1 MSDQQAF
8 NTNVIND
15 LSSVFLE
22 SGCSSGP
29 SAPSA
34 SDQDQGCPDLSLLD
48 PMTEDSLIENLY
60 RRFKRDQIYVSS
72 SACLNKENDNENYL

>member
-1 MSDQQAF
+1 M
-8 NTNVIND
+8 I
-15 LSSVFLE
+15 SVFSE

-34 SDQDQGCPDLSLLD
+34 SDPDLGCSDLSKLD
-48 PMTEDSLIENLY
+48 QMTEESLIENLY

-72 SACLNKENDNENYL
+72 RL